1 MAMVSLEDGLG
12 RHNQNV
18 PMRRAENACLEWI
31 LAHGSSDAMRVRRAK
46 KIRSIRTG
54 LKPYLVGQTRG
65 SILPLTK
72 RFVEKNHLTPIV

>member
-12 RHNQNV
+12 RHNQNL

-46 KIRSIRTG
+46 KNS
-54 LKPYLVGQTRG
+54 VD
-65 SILPLTK
+65 
-72 RFVEKNHLTPIV
+72 KNGPEAVPGRPNSGFHSAVNQAFC